1 MMAKRRR
8 NRESWCDEC
17 CSDRSGDLSS
27 CRQCGLEMCD
37 CCLGDRG
44 FCRSCRKSTL
54 TPQRYSLLSPP
65 QRRQL
70 RDDYVTAQRG
80 ICLYCNVPL
89 SLQPPRRIVD
99 YPVDWSL
106 FPVGFLNHPV
116 HLQHCHKT
124 DMTEGAVHAMCNA
137 VMWVREGR

>member
-1 MMAKRRR
+1 M
-8 NRESWCDEC
+8 E
-17 CSDRSGDLSS
+17 SGDRHLVVFFAVDIASS
-27 CRQCGLEMCD
+27 PPY
-37 CCLGDRG
+37 
-44 FCRSCRKSTL
+44 RSSVKQQPYSTL
-54 TPQRYSLLSPP
+54 TPQ
-65 QRRQL
+65 QRREL
-70 RDDYVTAQRG
+70 REQYIAAQRG

-89 SLQPPRRIVD
+89 SSQPPQRIVD

-137 VMWVREGR
+137 VMWVRDGR